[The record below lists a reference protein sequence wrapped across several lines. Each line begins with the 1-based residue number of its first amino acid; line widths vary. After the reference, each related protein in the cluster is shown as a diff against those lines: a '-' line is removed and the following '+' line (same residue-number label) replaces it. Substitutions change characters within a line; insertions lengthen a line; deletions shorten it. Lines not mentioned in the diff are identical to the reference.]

1 MIHSVWLIFVQEVQ
15 FWLNTP
21 VSHSHLLI
29 LFMLL
34 SGWCLFLQPQWYSV
48 FAGCR
53 QRNSKQACLFGF
65 TGTALLLSPRFWV
78 FVRYTVKLT
87 SSACPTSL
95 AVEQK
100 LGLGQSAKCDSHSSA
115 SFDHQVFV
123 YIILPDWAMKTSCH
137 NFPLCS
143 LLRQKFLLLQVSS
156 FVCLEPAGEINL

>member
-15 FWLNTP
+15 FCFNPP

-29 LFMLL
+29 LLVLL

-53 QRNSKQACLFGF
+53 QRNSKQSCLFGF
-65 TGTALLLSPRFWV
+65 SRTALLLSPRFWV
-78 FVRYTVKLT
+78 FGWYAVRLT
-87 SSACPTSL
+87 STPACPTSL
-95 AVEQK
+95 AEEQK

-115 SFDHQVFV
+115 SFHHQVFCL
-123 YIILPDWAMKTSCH
+123 ILPDWAMKTSCH

-143 LLRQKFLLLQVSS
+143 QKETSAAP
-156 FVCLEPAGEINL
+156 CLALYA